1 MPGHW
6 TTNQTKN
13 DILTTFGRLSTGT
26 FAMKGSDYR
35 KIYKDYYECI
45 PTDETGR
52 TFDIHAICSCPTGQ
66 VPAATTFLT
75 EAGQGNPDACA
86 QYPVSL
92 PIQNPPGN

>member
-1 MPGHW
+1 
-6 TTNQTKN
+6 
-13 DILTTFGRLSTGT
+13 
-26 FAMKGSDYR
+26 MKGSDYR

-45 PTDETGR
+45 
-52 TFDIHAICSCPTGQ
+52 CSCPTGQ
-66 VPAATTFLT
+66 VPAATTFLP